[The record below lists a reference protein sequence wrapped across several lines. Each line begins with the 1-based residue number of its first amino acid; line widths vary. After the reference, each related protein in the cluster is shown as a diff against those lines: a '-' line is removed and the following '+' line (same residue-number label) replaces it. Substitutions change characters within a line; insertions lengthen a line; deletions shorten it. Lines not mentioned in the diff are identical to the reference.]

1 MRRRHRGRALVVLP
15 FLLAVLAACT
25 DPVRQDLDETRAKLD
40 ALQGLVS
47 SINRD
52 LSSLQTIV
60 SELDDS
66 HSVHAVSPVE
76 GVGYDLSFK
85 DGKVVRITFGK
96 DGTDGRVLP
105 LGVLQ
110 DENGVY
116 CWTVDGEFLLD
127 EAGNKVQ
134 AGATQGVDGVVPQ
147 LKTEEGSWWISLDGG
162 ASFEPLATCEEMD
175 GYTVFKSVD
184 AVSDPEKVLL
194 TLSDG
199 TVMELPR
206 YVPVYLSF
214 GEPQLRRMIAPGERL
229 PVEYLL
235 KGSAA
240 ANAVVTAG
248 TDGTYISEMGPS
260 AVNADSTERR
270 GLGFVKAPKE
280 FAEGYILLNAFSN
293 GYSTVQVVSFTQ
305 RTIELP
311 EGNDFSLTSRGGD
324 LKVPYKAEGFD
335 LYITLDEAARSWLWA
350 GLDDNGNILI
360 SAPSYYGET
369 AREGQVFI
377 QPLDNPMFNLATLTV
392 RQTSPFEE

>member
-40 ALQGLVS
+40 ALKELVS

-235 KGSAA
+235 KG
-240 ANAVVTAG
+240 
-248 TDGTYISEMGPS
+248 
-260 AVNADSTERR
+260 
-270 GLGFVKAPKE
+270 
-280 FAEGYILLNAFSN
+280 
-293 GYSTVQVVSFTQ
+293 
-305 RTIELP
+305 
-311 EGNDFSLTSRGGD
+311 
-324 LKVPYKAEGFD
+324 
-335 LYITLDEAARSWLWA
+335 
-350 GLDDNGNILI
+350 
-360 SAPSYYGET
+360 
-369 AREGQVFI
+369 
-377 QPLDNPMFNLATLTV
+377 
-392 RQTSPFEE
+392 

>member
-40 ALQGLVS
+40 ALQELVS

-184 AVSDPEKVLL
+184 AVSDSEKVLL

-248 TDGTYISEMGPS
+248 TDGTYISEIERWD
-260 AVNADSTERR
+260 NAS
-270 GLGFVKAPKE
+270 GLVWVTAPGEFVD
-280 FAEGYILLNAFSN
+280 GYILLNAFAD
-293 GYSTVQVVSFTQ
+293 GYSTVQVVSFT
-305 RTIELP
+305 RREILFPDGDAVAFTS
-311 EGNDFSLTSRGGD
+311 EGGER
-324 LKVPYKAEGFD
+324 KVACTANFPYRVAVDDAF
-335 LYITLDEAARSWLWA
+335 RSWLRVQQDED
-350 GLDDNGNILI
+350 GSIVI
-360 SAPSYYGET
+360 TTSPYYEET
-369 AREGQVFI
+369 AREGKVLVL
-377 QPLDNPMFNLATLTV
+377 PEDNPSYACAVLTV